1 MRRARVKLK
10 GAVQGV
16 GFRPFVY
23 RIAKEL
29 GLKGYVINDSK
40 GVEIEVEGEEEL
52 LHRFLLRLSEEK
64 PPLARIYS
72 REVLFLEPA
81 GYKDFEIRKS
91 DEKGEKEVLILPDI
105 STCEDCLR
113 ELFDPKNRR
122 YRYPFINC
130 TNCGPRFTIIEKLP
144 YDRKNTTMKVFK
156 MCEECEE
163 EYKNP
168 LDRRFHAQP
177 NACPRCGP
185 HVFLYDVKGNLVA
198 EKEKALD
205 KLVKFIKEGKII
217 AVKGIG
223 GFHLICDATNE
234 KAVGELRKR
243 KRRKEKPFAVM
254 FKDLKQ
260 LENYASPTELEK
272 ALLLSPERPIVLVEK
287 KKELAPSVAP
297 YLKRI
302 GAFLPYSP
310 LHHLILSSLDFP
322 VVATSGN
329 ISDEPIVKDNKEAF
343 EKLSELSDF
352 ILIHQRDIRR
362 RCDDSVVKVVGGIPT
377 FIRRSRGYAPLPV
390 ELPYSSK
397 RKVLA
402 VGGMLK
408 NTFAIAFGN
417 KAIPSQHIGDI
428 DSITNL
434 NTFEKEVYDFM
445 KLYEFEPEIVV
456 CDLHPRYETTKWAER
471 FARERGIKLVKVQHH
486 YAHILSCMA
495 ENKVKDKVLGIAWD
509 GTGYGEDGTLWGGE
523 FLVCDYRSYE
533 RAFHFKPF
541 RLIGGEKAVKEP
553 RRVALSLLFELFG
566 EKAIGMELP
575 TLKAFGEKEV
585 ENLFK
590 VWKSGINSPFSSSVG
605 RLFDAV
611 SSLLGI
617 KHVLSYEGQGAMMIE
632 DLYDPNEKGFYP
644 YSMDGKKIV
653 WDEIISGLIEEK
665 DVRKASTRFINTL
678 ARICLDIAKELE
690 IPNVCLSGGVMQN
703 DPLVSRIKE
712 LLEEKGFKVFTHQRV
727 SPNDSGLCIGQAFY
741 GMVI

>member
-445 KLYEFEPEIVV
+445 ELYEFEPEIVV

-471 FARERGIKLVKVQHH
+471 FAREREIKLVKVQHH

-575 TLKAFGEKEV
+575 TLNAFGEKEV

-617 KHVLSYEGQGAMMIE
+617 KHILSYEGQGAMMIE